1 MSSWFE
7 AYREDIVKALENNM
21 LHVALDRL
29 TSTFSS
35 ARVAAIRKLPYY
47 QYYKKRAREIKSW
60 SINHLSELIKSVKE
74 AVESLSGVFYLARD
88 AEECRNYILKICL
101 DHEAKLI
108 VKSKSMVTEEIFL
121 NDVLIDKGIEVV
133 ETDLGEWII
142 QLRGEKPS
150 HIVGP
155 ALHVTR
161 EEVAK
166 LFSKITG
173 RILPPDNIPLLTA
186 VAREKLREKFINADI
201 GISGANVIAAET
213 GTVFILENEGN
224 ARFATNAP
232 PVHIC
237 ISGIEKLVPTVEDAM
252 LISRVITPNATG
264 QLVPVYISLI
274 TGPSRTG
281 DIEMNLS
288 LGVHGPKEFYLVLV
302 DNGRSRMINDPDFK
316 EASYCVRCGACLNEC
331 PVYREI
337 GGHVWGYRYMGGI
350 GAIWTMFTHGLNKA
364 APIAFTC
371 ATCARCKNVCPM
383 EIDIPSMII
392 KLRNRLMEAG
402 YIPPPFINTIE
413 SLKSYSNPF
422 GIQIRKE
429 IAENKLLHS

>member
-1 MSSWFE
+1 MPSWFE
-7 AYREDIVKALENNM
+7 EHKENISKALENDI
-21 LHVALDRL
+21 LHVALSRL

-35 ARVAAIRKLPYY
+35 ARIAAIKRLPYY
-47 QYYKKRAREIKSW
+47 QYYRKRAREVKSW
-60 SINHLSELIKSVKE
+60 SIDHLPELIKSVKE

-101 DHEAKLI
+101 DHGAKLI

-121 NDVLIDKGIEVV
+121 NDLLMDRGIEVV
-133 ETDLGEWII
+133 ETDLGEWIV

-155 ALHVTR
+155 ALHVPR

-173 RILPPDNIPLLTA
+173 RLLPPDNIPLLTA
-186 VAREKLREKFINADI
+186 VAREKLREKFVNADI
-201 GISGANVIAAET
+201 GVSGANVIAAET

-237 ISGIEKLVPTVEDAM
+237 VSGIEKLVPTVEDAM
-252 LISRVITPNATG
+252 LISRVIAPNATG
-264 QLVPVYISLI
+264 QLMPVYISLI
-274 TGPSRTG
+274 SGPSRTG

-288 LGVHGPKEFYLVLV
+288 LGVHGPKEFYLVLI
-302 DNGRSRMINDPDFK
+302 DNGRSEMINDPDFK
-316 EASYCVRCGACLNEC
+316 EASYCIRCGACLNEC

-350 GAIWTMFTHGLNKA
+350 GAVWTMFTHGLDKA

-371 ATCARCKNVCPM
+371 ATCARCKAVCPM
-383 EIDIPSMII
+383 EIDIPSMIV
-392 KLRNRLMEAG
+392 KLRSRLLKAG

-422 GIQIRKE
+422 GIQTRKE
-429 IAENKLLHS
+429 IA